1 MMQSKKR
8 AWPFQELQEFGV
20 LETHGASWCVG
31 ENKDEEWLHDGFWWT
46 SFSGILFMI
55 VADILKTKSG
65 EKEIKEIPCI
75 KTTQEKSEKQ
85 NCMDQTKG
93 SLA

>member
-1 MMQSKKR
+1 MR
-8 AWPFQELQEFGV
+8 LGV
-20 LETHGASWCVG
+20 WERMRMRSGGMVAL
-31 ENKDEEWLHDGFWWT
+31 DEP
-46 SFSGILFMI
+46 FSGILFMI
-55 VADILKTKSG
+55 MADILKTKSG

-75 KTTQEKSEKQ
+75 KAKQEKSEKH

>member
-1 MMQSKKR
+1 MS
-8 AWPFQELQEFGV
+8 LEFWKPLVHLGV
-20 LETHGASWCVG
+20 WERIRMRSGCMIDFDEPLFLESYYV
-31 ENKDEEWLHDGFWWT
+31 
-46 SFSGILFMI
+46 IM
-55 VADILKTKSG
+55 ADILKTKSG

-75 KTTQEKSEKQ
+75 KTKQEKSEKQ